1 MPSRMTLHEQRKKR
15 NQRLLIIGIVLLLVA
30 GGVWGYVSQIKPAAE
45 RERTEAVFV
54 KAVNDQDRAAFQKLV
69 YEDDQ
74 VVSIAE
80 ATRLM
85 KWFQAEDG
93 RLSRAAAE
101 IKADQQNYPEP
112 TAEKNEQD
120 LFELKKTAG
129 RFWYDEYVL
138 HLNKQ
143 LLQVTSDVP
152 ETTVFIDDEEV
163 GVQEDEPLKIKR
175 FPGEYDVLASVE
187 ANGKTGRD
195 RQTVQLGDEKTT
207 EVTFK
212 LAKQIKPDVTEQYGL
227 DIEKLLETEVEA
239 RTGKSIDTM
248 TTYLGGDRTSFEKEF
263 GPPVSPSASNVANR
277 AVYDGFEVTYANN
290 DVKSIMIDLNKT
302 PSELEAVAGK
312 PESKSNESIG
322 TVWEYPTSFFEDI
335 LGWLNLRSE
344 KRVIERSDKMW
355 LELR

>member
-1 MPSRMTLHEQRKKR
+1 MPSRMTLHERKKKR

-30 GGVWGYVSQIKPAAE
+30 GGIWGYVSQIKPAAE

-54 KAVNDQDRAAFQKLV
+54 KAVNNQDRAAFQKLV

-101 IKADQQNYPEP
+101 IKVDQQNYPEP

-175 FPGEYDVLASVE
+175 FPGAYDVLASVE

-212 LAKQIKPDVTEQYGL
+212 LAEQIKPDVTEQYGL
-227 DIEKLLETEVEA
+227 DIEKLLETEVKA
-239 RTGKSIDTM
+239 RTGKSIDAM
-248 TTYLGGDRTSFEKEF
+248 TAYLDENRSSVEKEF
-263 GPPVSPSASNVANR
+263 GPPASNIANR

-355 LELR
+355 LELH